1 MSTLEP
7 PSDTLQRGL
16 SKLRRNRNKDK
27 DSDKGDSNASLAPAQ
42 DDSNG
47 GFRASIDGAIEKL
60 KDRRRKSS
68 DSRRASIDSLS
79 NNSSGRQSKLPTQLS
94 RKSLGKK
101 AAKDDTSPSESNTGL
116 SERDIALSRS
126 PSELSLG
133 LEGSGH
139 SSLLTEDS
147 DHDE

>member
-7 PSDTLQRGL
+7 PSDALHRGL
-16 SKLRRNRNKDK
+16 SKLRRNRDK
-27 DSDKGDSNASLAPAQ
+27 DSDKSDSNASLAPAQ
-42 DDSNG
+42 DESNG

-68 DSRRASIDSLS
+68 ESRRASIDSLS
-79 NNSSGRQSKLPTQLS
+79 NSGRQSKLPTQLS

-101 AAKDDTSPSESNTGL
+101 AAKDDTSPPDSNTGL
-116 SERDIALSRS
+116 SERDIGLSRS